1 MIEGDFS
8 VSASTLDNQAVSRG
22 LGLPM
27 AEYLAPLLDE
37 SSIPNVGG
45 HEDRQRY
52 RTWLDEVVDMICVS
66 KLVAVATMRSKSR
79 I

>member
-1 MIEGDFS
+1 
-8 VSASTLDNQAVSRG
+8 
-22 LGLPM
+22 M